1 MFDASFSRL
10 RMKPRCHADDKSFML
25 LAIEKMSL
33 LDKEPV
39 DRNPIPEEQ

>member
-10 RMKPRCHADDKSFML
+10 RMKPRCHADDKSFMF

-33 LDKEPV
+33 LEKV
-39 DRNPIPEEQ
+39 SVARNPIPEEQ